1 MDWAPST
8 TEAEVLQCVR
18 SLLATPQGM
27 QPMARALGCPTSALD
42 SPTPAA
48 RARIASNLAAQ
59 LRLYESRA
67 AVARITVTADVNGAV
82 SAEVVLR

>member
-1 MDWAPST
+1 MDWAPAT
-8 TEAEVLQCVR
+8 TEAEITQCVR

-42 SPTPAA
+42 APTPAS

-67 AVARITVTADVNGAV
+67 AVARITVTADADGAV
-82 SAEVVLR
+82 EAQVVLR